1 MTTIDSGSFKNVK
14 KSRLAMR
21 EGSNA
26 PANTKTEGDQLVQLQ
41 RLSQEELVNIKS
53 QNETQLRLLKAKLS
67 HTLDYHSYQ
76 IYHGERERR
85 KRTVFLA
92 DQELGRRKAVARDV
106 AIEKRNRRQNE
117 TWERE
122 FIAEAKRSLPPGL
135 FAAIVEAT
143 NERTG

>member
-1 MTTIDSGSFKNVK
+1 MTTIDSESFKNVK

-41 RLSQEELVNIKS
+41 RLSQEELVNVKS

-67 HTLDYHSYQ
+67 HTLNYRSYQ
-76 IYHGERERR
+76 VYHGERERR

-92 DQELGRRKAVARDV
+92 DQELRRRKAVARDL
-106 AIEKRNRRQNE
+106 AIEKRKNE